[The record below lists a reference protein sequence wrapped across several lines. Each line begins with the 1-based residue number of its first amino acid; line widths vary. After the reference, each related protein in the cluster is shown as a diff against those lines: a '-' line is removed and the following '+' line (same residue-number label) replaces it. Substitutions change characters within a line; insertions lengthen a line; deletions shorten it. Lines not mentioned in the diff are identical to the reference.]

1 MIGEIWTYVAT
12 KPNDGTL
19 KVRPVLIVGDDS
31 DNLLK
36 YVDIHYVIISSS
48 ALCGKYDIELSEEI
62 ALKIGLKG
70 KSVIKTTKLYTGTKS
85 KLGSKISELPDDIR
99 KEFIEKYKSYQTNL
113 INKMELVD
121 CN

>member
-1 MIGEIWTYVAT
+1 M
-12 KPNDGTL
+12 
-19 KVRPVLIVGDDS
+19 
-31 DNLLK
+31 
-36 YVDIHYVIISSS
+36 
-48 ALCGKYDIELSEEI
+48 CGKYDIELSEEI

-99 KEFIEKYKSYQTNL
+99 KEFIEKYKSYQINL

>member
-62 ALKIGLKG
+62 VLKIGLKG

-121 CN
+121 CK

>member
-36 YVDIHYVIISSS
+36 YVDIHYVI
-48 ALCGKYDIELSEEI
+48 CF
-62 ALKIGLKG
+62 
-70 KSVIKTTKLYTGTKS
+70 VW
-85 KLGSKISELPDDIR
+85 
-99 KEFIEKYKSYQTNL
+99 
-113 INKMELVD
+113 
-121 CN
+121 